1 MLGFTGTFRLIRL
14 ALRRDRVKLP
24 AWILAL
30 ATVFAF
36 NVPAV
41 TSFYGNSIQD
51 RINYAANMAPS
62 MAGRIFGGPINGP
75 DIGAIVI
82 NEVFL
87 FTAIAVI
94 FMSTLAVIRHT
105 RQNEETGRSE
115 LIGSTIIGRNA
126 SLGAALIV
134 TIGANIVLSSMLG
147 LVLVAEGLPV
157 AGSVGMAAAL
167 GAIGII
173 FAGIAAI
180 TAQVSE
186 SARGANSM
194 AAIVLGVSFVI
205 RAVGDSLGDLD
216 ETKMRVVSSWISW
229 LSPLG
234 WTQQIHPFTEKNWDI
249 FALLTGFFVVI
260 IGIAF
265 YLNNQRDLGR
275 GMVSARKGPANAS
288 HALLSIGGLARR
300 LQRGIFYGW
309 SVFIVIMGVCLGLI
323 SKEFE
328 NMLTENSEVKDYLAN
343 IGGTGSFQDIY
354 FSAMIAIMGIVIAGY
369 VVQALQRLRSEESSG
384 QLEGLLATRVSK
396 PGWMLSHITYVFSGA
411 IALLLL
417 LGLSTGLSYIIVTD
431 AGFSEVWRVTW
442 ASLAQAP
449 PILTIGGLTVAAF
462 GLFPR
467 AVIAVSWSLFAG
479 ALVISQFGALLK
491 LPQLFMNLSPFSHL
505 ASMPAQPIKYLPLT
519 ILTGIALTLTIA
531 GLVFFRQRNVTTA

>member
-1 MLGFTGTFRLIRL
+1 MLGFTGTFRLVRL
-14 ALRRDRVKLP
+14 ALRRDRIKLP
-24 AWILAL
+24 AWVLAL
-30 ATVFAF
+30 TAIFAAEI
-36 NVPAV
+36 PAV

-82 NEVFL
+82 NETFL
-87 FTAIAVI
+87 FTAIAIV
-94 FMSTLAVIRHT
+94 FMSTLCVVRHT

-115 LIGSTIIGRNA
+115 LIGSAIIGRNA

-134 TIGANIVLSSMLG
+134 TIGANILLAVLLA
-147 LVLVAEGLPV
+147 LVLIAGDLPA
-157 AGSVGMAAAL
+157 AGSIGMAAAL
-167 GAIGII
+167 GAIGIV
-173 FAGIAAI
+173 FAVIAAI

-194 AAIVLGVSFVI
+194 AAIVLGVSFMI
-205 RAVGDSLGDLD
+205 RAVGDSMGSLD
-216 ETKMRVVSSWISW
+216 ETKMRVISSWISW

-234 WTQQIHPFTEKNWDI
+234 WVQQIHPFTEKNWDA
-249 FALLTGFFVVI
+249 FALLAGFFAVI
-260 IGIAF
+260 VAVAF
-265 YLNNQRDLGR
+265 FLNNQRDLGR
-275 GMVSARKGPANAS
+275 GMVSARKGPANAPR
-288 HALLSIGGLARR
+288 ALLSIAGLARR

-328 NMLTENSEVKDYLAN
+328 NMLNNNSEVKDYLAG
-343 IGGTGSFQDIY
+343 IGGTGSFQDVY

-396 PGWMLSHITYVFSGA
+396 PGWMLSHITYAFVGT

-417 LGLSTGLSYIIVTD
+417 LGLSTGLSYVMITD
-431 AGFSEVWRVTW
+431 AGLSEVWRITW

-449 PILTIGGLTVAAF
+449 PILAIGGLTVATF

-467 AVIAVSWSLFAG
+467 AVIAVSWSMFAG
-479 ALVISQFGALLK
+479 TLVISQFGVLLK
-491 LPQLFMNLSPFSHL
+491 LPQFIMNLSPFSHL
-505 ASMPAQPIKYLPLT
+505 TNMPAQPVEYLPLT
-519 ILTGIALTLTIA
+519 ILTGVALISTVA
-531 GLVFFRQRNVTTA
+531 GLILFRQRNVTTA